1 MHMNDQDNQN
11 GCGGECSNCSP
22 GSATPATGSSPGPA
36 SGGFKGWPL
45 VISAAAAF
53 LLPLVLAMTGAVI
66 GRDNANNQVALTFAG
81 LAIGLVIALVIHK
94 VLKRKITSPRDDE
107 EIS

>member
-1 MHMNDQDNQN
+1 MHVNDQDNQN

-22 GSATPATGSSPGPA
+22 GSIPPAT
-36 SGGFKGWPL
+36 GGFKGWPL

-53 LLPLVLAMTGAVI
+53 LLPLVLALTGAAI
-66 GRDNANNQVALTFAG
+66 GRDNANNQVALAFAG
-81 LAIGLVIALVIHK
+81 LTIGMVIALVIHK
-94 VLKRKITSPRDDE
+94 VLKRKLTSLRDDE

>member
-1 MHMNDQDNQN
+1 MHMIEQDNQS

-22 GSATPATGSSPGPA
+22 DSTTPAT
-36 SGGFKGWPL
+36 GGFKGWTL

-53 LLPLVLAMTGAVI
+53 LLPLVLAMTGAAI
-66 GRDNANNQVALTFAG
+66 GRDNPNNQVAFTFVG

-94 VLKRKITSPRDDE
+94 VLKRKITPLRDDE